1 MVSIVDFLVCSTS
14 FCRSL
19 LSLEAT
25 GLQVHWQ
32 GLSASQGMAARSVA
46 LASCHFSIKADR
58 ILSCFFPS
66 CCTNVRICVCGKFLP
81 ISQRCPVALSRS
93 LLTAFKDQSATGS
106 LRTCNGRSRLP
117 GCRTAPTATRHFLK
131 HLFFRQCAGGSESS
145 IIRCSFSDQSPDDK
159 CIATTGTKIVQP
171 SCNSCGTI

>member
-81 ISQRCPVALSRS
+81 ISQRCPSRPFSIFVDRIQRSKCDRKPSKMQWAISTPWMPNSTHCNKTFLETFVFSAVCRRIRNRRSFAVLFLINPLTTSAL
-93 LLTAFKDQSATGS
+93 Q
-106 LRTCNGRSRLP
+106 
-117 GCRTAPTATRHFLK
+117 
-131 HLFFRQCAGGSESS
+131 RQ
-145 IIRCSFSDQSPDDK
+145 
-159 CIATTGTKIVQP
+159 VQR
-171 SCNSCGTI
+171 